1 MVLGSEV
8 SLGIVLVPFILLFP
22 WASFV
27 GMGSF
32 VCGMG
37 IQIVWESVVK
47 GVGLLG
53 CEGSQFS
60 SFPFFRFCWCC
71 ITCV

>member
-27 GMGSF
+27 GIGSF
-32 VCGMG
+32 VCRMG

-53 CEGSQFS
+53 
-60 SFPFFRFCWCC
+60 
-71 ITCV
+71 